1 MRRKTKEAAWRC
13 DGSAGALLRRR
24 AQAALSLN
32 LVGMD
37 DVHGSGSPALAASR
51 YLMQPPANNV
61 ETRCRSSAHLAIAV
75 LTGDVATGSHGL
87 APIAPRAVRFAIGC
101 LTFAGLGFIRL
112 WWRRLRGLSPGSR
125 VSSAVEQRFCKPLV
139 GSSILSPGT
148 TPSALTA
155 SRCGQPDEVPVAL
168 WPRYCTSRARRR
180 VNSSSLIEP
189 AFLSRSSLSISSA
202 ALKPTMRRS
211 SSRACCDCCR
221 LRSAIPLD

>member
-1 MRRKTKEAAWRC
+1 
-13 DGSAGALLRRR
+13 
-24 AQAALSLN
+24 
-32 LVGMD
+32 MD

-148 TPSALTA
+148 NKIRHFWHSCA
-155 SRCGQPDEVPVAL
+155 SNPCRSVSQPFP
-168 WPRYCTSRARRR
+168 
-180 VNSSSLIEP
+180 
-189 AFLSRSSLSISSA
+189 
-202 ALKPTMRRS
+202 
-211 SSRACCDCCR
+211 
-221 LRSAIPLD
+221 LRFNGLQ